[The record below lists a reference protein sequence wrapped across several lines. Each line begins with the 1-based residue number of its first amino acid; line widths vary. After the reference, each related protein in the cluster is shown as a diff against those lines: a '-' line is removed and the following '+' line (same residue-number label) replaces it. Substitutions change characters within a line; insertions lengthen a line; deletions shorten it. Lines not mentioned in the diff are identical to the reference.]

1 MPSVD
6 VDWNRKQHS
15 SETVIGFSEQ
25 KAIEDYANLLALI
38 IDDIAEPLS
47 EVELLLRHQLTSED
61 TFLQPLLDHVLTLS
75 GKRLRP
81 MLTLLSA
88 KANGEITRN
97 TIRLA
102 VAVELVHTATLVHDD
117 ILDNA
122 DHRRHRP
129 TLHRTFDAQSSL
141 LVGDWLFTQ
150 AYHLANQTSSTV
162 PGLWLARAAKSVCEG
177 EIRQSLS
184 AGDLSITPQQ
194 YLDTLAKKTG
204 SLCAV
209 ACELG
214 AWSAGAEAT
223 TCEVFHQFGLRL
235 GQAFQVHDDYLDYW
249 GDASKLGKPIGQD
262 FVSGKATLPLIRWLE
277 IQPENSPVR
286 RGKLHEQFRFEEV
299 LKEMNREHIGDSTR
313 DVAVQLSR
321 QAQALLATTSAN
333 RSLPANAS
341 YDALIK
347 LAKASVQRLA

>member
-1 MPSVD
+1 M
-6 VDWNRKQHS
+6 
-15 SETVIGFSEQ
+15 
-25 KAIEDYANLLALI
+25 
-38 IDDIAEPLS
+38 
-47 EVELLLRHQLTSED
+47 
-61 TFLQPLLDHVLTLS
+61 
-75 GKRLRP
+75 
-81 MLTLLSA
+81 
-88 KANGEITRN
+88 
-97 TIRLA
+97 
-102 VAVELVHTATLVHDD
+102 HDD

-150 AYHLANQTSSTV
+150 AYHLANQTSSTI

-184 AGDLSITPQQ
+184 AGDLSIRPQ

-249 GDASKLGKPIGQD
+249 GDPAKLGKPIGQD
-262 FVSGKATLPLIRWLE
+262 FESGKATLPLIRWLE

-286 RGKLHEQFRFEEV
+286 RGKLHEQYGFDEV
-299 LKEMNREHIGDSTR
+299 LKEMNREHIDDSTR
-313 DVAVQLSR
+313 DVAMQLSR
-321 QAQALLATTSAN
+321 QAQALLATLQQIGRRPIPVTT
-333 RSLPANAS
+333 L
-341 YDALIK
+341 
-347 LAKASVQRLA
+347 